1 MRETTDERGE
11 NFSKIFLLVM
21 IHYLGVDAKRAH
33 TQEIHTHTFIREN
46 FTSFTTHSRRKRHEV
61 KDVYVVP
68 S

>member
-1 MRETTDERGE
+1 VRETTDEKGKFFKDISSRY
-11 NFSKIFLLVM
+11 NIL
-21 IHYLGVDAKRAH
+21 LGVDAKRAH

-46 FTSFTTHSRRKRHEV
+46 FTSFTAHSRRKRHEV